1 MGIKYKLLKDILNF
15 KAGTVLWT
23 DEVNG
28 HLGRI
33 EWDGWEIPLFI
44 IEAHQD
50 YYEKLSGYLT
60 NPVYL
65 WYTINI

>member
-50 YYEKLSGYLT
+50 YFEKLS
-60 NPVYL
+60 
-65 WYTINI
+65 